1 MELQAQ
7 GTVTLEGVVTRAGFR
22 AREAQGVQLRTPRR
36 LIEWAKR
43 PVHLGWLQRTLVKC
57 RFPGTQ

>member
-7 GTVTLEGVVTRAGFR
+7 ETMTLEGVVTRAVFR

-36 LIEWAKR
+36 LIEWARR